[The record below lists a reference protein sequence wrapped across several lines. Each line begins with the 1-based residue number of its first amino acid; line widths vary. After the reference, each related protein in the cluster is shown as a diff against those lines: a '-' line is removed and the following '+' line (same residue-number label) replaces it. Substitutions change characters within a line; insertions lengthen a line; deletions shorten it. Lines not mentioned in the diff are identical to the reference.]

1 MGNTAYEILNKSIV
15 VCTVTDNPQV
25 TVTIHPVL
33 AVSAAFLRL
42 SMKGFQH
49 NCEPSQG
56 SRGLLVPAFGGNAGI
71 SSPSSASSLL
81 WSFYKGQICHH
92 HPVAK
97 QNHQRLHVWWLKRSD
112 LSLWAIWA
120 FSRGTSWL
128 HKEKHKALSAFLL
141 REDDADRQT
150 EKEILGIAF
159 KCFLIKGICHAI
171 LQHCQCASQ
180 HGTLLWS
187 YLNVLLAVHSTI
199 GDGLH
204 AGRQSYGAESSA
216 LLKNKQSSYD
226 LQNSRLPKIQAHQV
240 LLWFLLPALH
250 VFSWKCF
257 IPCLKVSRMKGGHSP

>member
-97 QNHQRLHVWWLKRSD
+97 QNHQRLHVWWLKHSD
-112 LSLWAIWA
+112 LSLS
-120 FSRGTSWL
+120 FQQRY
-128 HKEKHKALSAFLL
+128 LL
-141 REDDADRQT
+141 APQREAQSTKRIPAQGRWCWQT
-150 EKEILGIAF
+150 EKETLGIAF

-171 LQHCQCASQ
+171 LRHCQCASQ
-180 HGTLLWS
+180 HGALLRS

-257 IPCLKVSRMKGGHSP
+257 IPCLKVSRVKGGHSP